1 MIVVSDTTPLIT
13 LMKANQLQLL
23 HTLFGEVRIPVTVY
37 EELTSNQSF
46 QSEIELIRSSS
57 FIKIVSVQNQ
67 QAVTLIGRV
76 TGLDKGETE
85 AIVYADEQKADI
97 LLMDEAAGRK
107 VARNM
112 GLTITGSIGILMEA
126 YQRDVLSR
134 REYEKAIHD
143 IRVSNRHISERLLNL
158 ALQMM
163 DGSHADEPAH

>member
-67 QAVTLIGRV
+67 
-76 TGLDKGETE
+76 
-85 AIVYADEQKADI
+85 
-97 LLMDEAAGRK
+97 
-107 VARNM
+107 
-112 GLTITGSIGILMEA
+112 
-126 YQRDVLSR
+126 
-134 REYEKAIHD
+134 
-143 IRVSNRHISERLLNL
+143 
-158 ALQMM
+158 
-163 DGSHADEPAH
+163 

>member
-1 MIVVSDTTPLIT
+1 M
-13 LMKANQLQLL
+13 
-23 HTLFGEVRIPVTVY
+23 
-37 EELTSNQSF
+37 
-46 QSEIELIRSSS
+46 
-57 FIKIVSVQNQ
+57 
-67 QAVTLIGRV
+67 IGRV